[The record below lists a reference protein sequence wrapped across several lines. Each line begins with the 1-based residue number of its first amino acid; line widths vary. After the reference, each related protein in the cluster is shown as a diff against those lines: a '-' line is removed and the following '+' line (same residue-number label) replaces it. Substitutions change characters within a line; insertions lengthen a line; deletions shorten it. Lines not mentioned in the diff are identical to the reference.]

1 MLKDEIKDNME
12 TEELRLLRENNQ
24 MLKEIIWYLKNSDNK
39 TLDFLINVIAN
50 QVANRM

>member
-1 MLKDEIKDNME
+1 MLKDEIKVKME

-39 TLDFLINVIAN
+39 AVDFLINVIAN